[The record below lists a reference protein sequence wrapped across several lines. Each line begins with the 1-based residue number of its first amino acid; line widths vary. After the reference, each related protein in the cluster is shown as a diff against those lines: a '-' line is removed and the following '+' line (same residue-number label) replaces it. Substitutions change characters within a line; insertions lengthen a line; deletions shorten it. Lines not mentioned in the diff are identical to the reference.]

1 MGLLGSQKQSGS
13 SGGNAP
19 QRDFSMQEH
28 LNIAEIKDGIVVLK
42 DGSLRVVL
50 AVSSIN
56 FDLKSSTEQEAIIY
70 AYQRFLNALDF
81 PLHILVSTRKFDIKP
96 YLQMLERKKE
106 TEQNQLMRNQIE
118 DYMKF
123 VGELVNVSNI
133 MSKLFYVVVPFYVV
147 ESKKEGFFSKITKS
161 MRPRKEIYHQRE
173 QFETYKNQLFQR
185 VEEVKESLSG
195 AGVRM
200 VPLNTQELIE
210 MYYNYYNPSEFE
222 HVAVPTLQELN
233 VEG

>member
-1 MGLLGSQKQSGS
+1 MGLFGSQGS
-13 SGGNAP
+13 SGGGN
-19 QRDFSMQEH
+19 QHDFSMQDH
-28 LNIAEIKDGIVVLK
+28 LSIAEIKDGVVVLK
-42 DGSLRVVL
+42 DGSIRVVL

-56 FDLKSSTEQEAIIY
+56 FDPKSSTEQEAIIY
-70 AYQRFLNALDF
+70 AYQRFLNSLDF
-81 PLHILVSTRKFDIKP
+81 PLQILISTRKFDIKP

-106 TEQNQLMRNQIE
+106 TEQNPLMRNQIE

-133 MSKLFYVVVPFYVV
+133 MSKLFYVVIPFYVI
-147 ESKKEGFFSKITKS
+147 ESKKDGYFARVMKAI
-161 MRPRKEIYHQRE
+161 RPRKEIYHKRE

-185 VEEVKESLSG
+185 VEEVKESMSG

-200 VPLNTQELIE
+200 VPLDTQELIE

-233 VEG
+233 IERI